1 MGNILVLGGAGY
13 IGSVCVKEL
22 LNNGHKVIV
31 VDNLS
36 KGIKNLVDSRAEFFK
51 MDTKD
56 DLSEV
61 FNKKIDGVIHF
72 AAYKAV
78 GESMENAV
86 KYSDNITGTINVL
99 NHMVKYG
106 VKKII
111 FSSTA
116 AVYGD
121 PSYVPM
127 DEKHPTIPVNF
138 YGYTKLQ
145 CEKLIEWY
153 SKVYGINYVN
163 LRYFN
168 VVGDAIGYVDPSPEN
183 VLPIIMEVVTGK
195 RDQLTIFG
203 DDYDTRD
210 NSCVRDYIDVSDLV
224 KAHILA
230 LELNSNSVINLG
242 TSNGVT
248 VKELIKYTEE
258 LIERKL
264 PCKIGPRRKGDPA
277 VVIASNEKAK
287 KLLNWEPKVT
297 IKDSIKSTYEAY
309 LG

>member
-264 PCKIGPRRKGDPA
+264 PCKTGPRRKGDPA